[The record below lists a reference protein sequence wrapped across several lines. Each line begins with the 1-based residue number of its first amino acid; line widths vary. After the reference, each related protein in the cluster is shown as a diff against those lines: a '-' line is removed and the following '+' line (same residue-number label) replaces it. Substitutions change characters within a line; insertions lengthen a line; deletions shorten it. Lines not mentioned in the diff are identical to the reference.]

1 MAIKESEISNLDE
14 LIKNF
19 KILCLVRKERN
30 IDTISSQ
37 QSVASYSELK
47 QEPANC
53 KTNDDSNL
61 YIPNDVYKEINAFL
75 KWPMNKK
82 KDVLKVRKKNNVI
95 NHFKTTYTIELLNI
109 EKQIFTISK
118 TAKIIIIK
126 SFEFSCICK
135 DSQARY
141 CFFCNQ
147 KVSDSLQMFY
157 EHIHTF
163 THIQNLKKMIL
174 HHKCFDIA
182 LKYMEETNNYWKC
195 YKCEM
200 LLLKYHENMK
210 LHNRNKTDKKIF
222 SDCCE
227 QSKSQCNLLL
237 KEFDNYWYNIHQ
249 YACIPCKKQFK
260 IKLSFLYH
268 IDNLHKHAK
277 NIVYD
282 FCLPCALLWIS
293 NGREYC
299 FSFSI
304 HCRNEMHKFLINS
317 LDFVIGELPSRAKEL
332 LEHVEETAE
341 NLFKLS
347 ETALKSD
354 LIEKNFLNP
363 LKSLLNTEFPRLK
376 MYPFGSRIA
385 GLGFAS
391 SDVDIFIDCEG
402 IAYECNNYYRLSSIT
417 NYMDIIKK
425 CLQQDKDIWD
435 VQEILKKCRVPIIK
449 LRHRQTGLQCD
460 LSFSNGLSVEN
471 TKLIKSINKAC
482 PQGRKLILFV
492 KKWLSRCTLPGYH
505 CITNYALAWL
515 VIFYLQIEKFLPSI
529 DTLIKRKNK
538 SKLISGW
545 ETGVDHDIQDIVVN
559 KSFDQLL
566 REFFTFYGH
575 FNYRDYVICPL
586 IADTVEKKYFID
598 IFKLPKA
605 MNLYIEYIQESAINT
620 NFRID
625 SSICLQDPFDL
636 SHNLT
641 KAVEPLTLRAFK
653 KYCKLSA
660 NILNNMI

>member
-75 KWPMNKK
+75 KWPMN
-82 KDVLKVRKKNNVI
+82 DVL
-95 NHFKTTYTIELLNI
+95 
-109 EKQIFTISK
+109 
-118 TAKIIIIK
+118 
-126 SFEFSCICK
+126 
-135 DSQARY
+135 
-141 CFFCNQ
+141 
-147 KVSDSLQMFY
+147 
-157 EHIHTF
+157 
-163 THIQNLKKMIL
+163 
-174 HHKCFDIA
+174 
-182 LKYMEETNNYWKC
+182 EE
-195 YKCEM
+195 
-200 LLLKYHENMK
+200 
-210 LHNRNKTDKKIF
+210 
-222 SDCCE
+222 
-227 QSKSQCNLLL
+227 
-237 KEFDNYWYNIHQ
+237 
-249 YACIPCKKQFK
+249 
-260 IKLSFLYH
+260 
-268 IDNLHKHAK
+268 
-277 NIVYD
+277 
-282 FCLPCALLWIS
+282 
-293 NGREYC
+293 
-299 FSFSI
+299 
-304 HCRNEMHKFLINS
+304 
-317 LDFVIGELPSRAKEL
+317 
-332 LEHVEETAE
+332 
-341 NLFKLS
+341 
-347 ETALKSD
+347 
-354 LIEKNFLNP
+354 
-363 LKSLLNTEFPRLK
+363 
-376 MYPFGSRIA
+376 
-385 GLGFAS
+385 
-391 SDVDIFIDCEG
+391 
-402 IAYECNNYYRLSSIT
+402 
-417 NYMDIIKK
+417 
-425 CLQQDKDIWD
+425 DKDIWD
-435 VQEILKKCRVPIIK
+435 VREILKKTRVPIIK

-492 KKWLSRCTLPGYH
+492 KKWLSRCSLPGYH

-586 IADTVEKKYFID
+586 IADTVEKIYFID

-605 MNLYIEYIQESAINT
+605 MNLYIEYIQKSAINT
-620 NFRID
+620 SFRID

-660 NILNNMI
+660 NILNNMM